1 MEAAGEDVRT
11 DVVSEVACHLDEL
24 PQEILFL
31 ILTHLRDVKEVA
43 SGTQPTLMLLIV

>member
-1 MEAAGEDVRT
+1 MEAAGEHVRN
-11 DVVSEVACHLDEL
+11 DVVSEVPACHLDEL

-43 SGTQPTLMLLIV
+43 SGTQPILT